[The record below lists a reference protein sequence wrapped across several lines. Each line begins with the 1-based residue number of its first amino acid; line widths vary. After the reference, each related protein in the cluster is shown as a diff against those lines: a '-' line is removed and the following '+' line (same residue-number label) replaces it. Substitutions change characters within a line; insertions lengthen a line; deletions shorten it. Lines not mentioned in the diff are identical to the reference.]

1 MANDITDRI
10 KEIINYKQL
19 NVSSFESKI
28 GASNGQIA
36 KAIARK
42 SALKSDL
49 LDSILEFCPEINANW
64 LVTGKGEM
72 FAKNQKTTI
81 NSDDNSSESIVGT
94 LLQRNEDLAREN
106 GRLQAE
112 NNELKKELARAET
125 KMAASAKNAA
135 G

>member
-49 LDSILEFCPEINANW
+49 LDNILEFCPEINANW

-72 FAKNQKTTI
+72 LRHEAPTATTEPR
-81 NSDDNSSESIVGT
+81 NDT
-94 LLQRNEDLAREN
+94 LAALVASFQATLAEKDKQIDHLLDIIHSLTSN
-106 GRLQAE
+106 KIQ
-112 NNELKKELARAET
+112 
-125 KMAASAKNAA
+125 
-135 G
+135 

>member
-49 LDSILEFCPEINANW
+49 LDNILEFCPEINANW

-72 FAKNQKTTI
+72 LRHEAPTATTEPR
-81 NSDDNSSESIVGT
+81 NDT
-94 LLQRNEDLAREN
+94 LAALIASFQATLAEKDKQIDHLLDIIHSLTSN
-106 GRLQAE
+106 KIQ
-112 NNELKKELARAET
+112 
-125 KMAASAKNAA
+125 
-135 G
+135 